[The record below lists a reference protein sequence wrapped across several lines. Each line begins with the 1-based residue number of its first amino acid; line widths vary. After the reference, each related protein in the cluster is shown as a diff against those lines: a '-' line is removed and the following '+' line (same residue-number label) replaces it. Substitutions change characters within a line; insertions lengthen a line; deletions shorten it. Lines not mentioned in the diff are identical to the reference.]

1 MSLPTFATGPK
12 ESDIF
17 TRERQNPEKVPWRG
31 LTFAAPFLRLMSA
44 AQENANV
51 IVSTNLSPD
60 ALARRGTV
68 ILLLL
73 AAAALMVN
81 YVETMLVPALPTLVS
96 FFDGV
101 PYTTIAWVVSA
112 YLLVGVSTTPLFAKL
127 GDIYGKKRILVVVLS
142 IYAVALSLTGF
153 TPQIATV
160 LGLSRFNAVYLL
172 IALRGLQGVGLAMFP
187 LAFAMVGEDLPP
199 AKVAQA
205 QGLIGAM
212 FAIGAALGLFGG
224 AWVIQTYGWQIA
236 YHVVIPIAAAIL
248 ASAVWILPES
258 RHRLESRLDIPG
270 AALLG
275 AALATFLLGLSEA
288 PSWDW
293 SSLTAAHLGG
303 IPLGVPQLF
312 ALAATLSVLFYLREK
327 TAAEPM
333 VRLERFRERNLA
345 ISYFAAL
352 LVGSSLF
359 LGFVGITILVETPIV
374 GLGRTVFEFG
384 LLSLPTTM
392 SMLVAAPFV
401 GRAISRFGPRPVMML
416 GSGLAAM
423 GFVLMLTFDRTYTE
437 VMLAPIPAFVGLV
450 AMIITITNTVVLA
463 SRKGETGIQTGMAE
477 MFQDL
482 GASIGPV
489 VVATILASFTG
500 EFATGVVGPS
510 GPVTVI
516 LPTLSAF
523 HWLFAVGALLSLTCG
538 ILASF
543 LENYTFSATGERVE
557 SKTRSTVVG
566 RSPDALG
573 VTASSLG
580 ASDD

>member
-1 MSLPTFATGPK
+1 
-12 ESDIF
+12 
-17 TRERQNPEKVPWRG
+17 
-31 LTFAAPFLRLMSA
+31 LTFASPLLEPMTAAPESPN
-44 AQENANV
+44 ET
-51 IVSTNLSPD
+51 VSTRASPED
-60 ALARRGTV
+60 LARRGTV

-153 TPQIATV
+153 SPQIAAAF
-160 LGLSRFNAVYLL
+160 GLSRFNAVYLL

-224 AWVIQTYGWQIA
+224 AWVIQNYGWQIA
-236 YHVVIPIAAAIL
+236 YHVVIPIAAVIV
-248 ASAVWILPES
+248 ASAIWILPES
-258 RHRLESRLDIPG
+258 RHRLKSRLDVPG
-270 AALLG
+270 AAFLG
-275 AALATFLLGLSEA
+275 GALAMFLLGLSQA
-288 PSWDW
+288 PSWGW
-293 SSLTAAHLGG
+293 SSLAATHVAG

-312 ALAATLSVLFYLREK
+312 ALSASLSVLFYLREK

-384 LLSLPTTM
+384 VLSLPTTM

-401 GRAISRFGPRPVMML
+401 GRAIARFGPRPIMVL
-416 GSGLAAM
+416 GSGFATV
-423 GFVLMLTFDRTYTE
+423 GFLLMLTFDHTYTE

-450 AMIITITNTVVLA
+450 TMIITITNTVVLA

-500 EFATGVVGPS
+500 VFATGIAGPS
-510 GPVTVI
+510 GPVTVV

-523 HWLFAVGALLSLTCG
+523 HWLFGVGALLSVTCG
-538 ILASF
+538 VLALF
-543 LENYTFSATGERVE
+543 LHNYTFTATGERVD
-557 SKTRSTVVG
+557 SKS
-566 RSPDALG
+566 RSPTVAETPAVRG
-573 VTASSLG
+573 VTATSLG
-580 ASDD
+580 SVED

>member
-1 MSLPTFATGPK
+1 MEGPW
-12 ESDIF
+12 
-17 TRERQNPEKVPWRG
+17 TG
-31 LTFAAPFLRLMSA
+31 LTFSTPLLEPMTATP
-44 AQENANV
+44 ETANV
-51 IVSTNLSPD
+51 TVTTSVSTEN
-60 ALARRGTV
+60 LARRGTI
-68 ILLLL
+68 ILVLL

-81 YVETMLVPALPTLVS
+81 YVETMLVPALPTLVA

-153 TPQIATV
+153 TPQIATAV
-160 LGLSRFNAVYLL
+160 GLSRFNAVYLL

-224 AWVIQTYGWQIA
+224 AWVIQSYGWQIA
-236 YHVVIPIAAAIL
+236 YHIVIPIAAAVV
-248 ASAVWILPES
+248 ASAIWILPES
-258 RHRLESRLDIPG
+258 RHRLKSRLDVPG
-270 AALLG
+270 AAFLG
-275 AALATFLLGLSEA
+275 AALATFLLGLSQG
-288 PSWDW
+288 PSWGW
-293 SSLTAAHLGG
+293 SSFAAVHVGG
-303 IPLGVPQLF
+303 VPLGVPQLF
-312 ALAATLSVLFYLREK
+312 ALAAALSILFYLREK

-352 LVGSSLF
+352 LVGASLF

-392 SMLVAAPFV
+392 SMLVAAPFI
-401 GRAISRFGPRPVMML
+401 GRAIARYGPRPVMLL
-416 GSGLAAM
+416 GSGFATT
-423 GFVLMLTFDRTYTE
+423 GFLLMLTFDHTYTE

-450 AMIITITNTVVLA
+450 TMIITITNTVVLA

-500 EFATGVVGPS
+500 VFGTGIVAPGDPVAVV
-510 GPVTVI
+510 
-516 LPTLSAF
+516 LPTLTAF
-523 HWLFAVGALLSLTCG
+523 HWLFGVGALLSLSCG
-538 ILASF
+538 VMAFF
-543 LENYTFSATGERVE
+543 LQNYTFSAAGERIE
-557 SKTRSTVVG
+557 SVAKVRVVVG
-566 RSPDALG
+566 APANPGL
-573 VTASSLG
+573 TASTLG
-580 ASDD
+580 AQDE

>member
-1 MSLPTFATGPK
+1 
-12 ESDIF
+12 
-17 TRERQNPEKVPWRG
+17 
-31 LTFAAPFLRLMSA
+31 MSA
-44 AQENANV
+44 APEKANV
-51 IVSTNLSPD
+51 TVSARVSPED
-60 ALARRGTV
+60 LARRGSV

-81 YVETMLVPALPTLVS
+81 YVETMLVPALPTLVA

-153 TPQIATV
+153 TPQIATG
-160 LGLSRFNAVYLL
+160 LGLSRYNAVYLL
-172 IALRGLQGVGLAMFP
+172 IALRGLQGTGLAMFP

-224 AWVIQTYGWQIA
+224 AWVIQNYGWQIA
-236 YHVVIPIAAAIL
+236 YHVVIPIAAAIV
-248 ASAVWILPES
+248 ASAIWILPES
-258 RHRLESRLDIPG
+258 RHRLKSRLDVPG
-270 AALLG
+270 AAFLG
-275 AALATFLLGLSEA
+275 AALATFLLGLSQA
-288 PSWDW
+288 PSWGW
-293 SSLTAAHLGG
+293 TSLGAAHVWG
-303 IPLGVPQLF
+303 IPVGVPQLF
-312 ALAATLSVLFYLREK
+312 TLSAALCVLFFLREK
-327 TAAEPM
+327 AAAEPM

-352 LVGSSLF
+352 LVGTSLF

-384 LLSLPTTM
+384 LLSLPTTI

-416 GSGLAAM
+416 GSGFATA
-423 GFVLMLTFDRTYTE
+423 GFLLMLTFDHTYTE

-450 AMIITITNTVVLA
+450 TMIITITNTVVLA
-463 SRKGETGIQTGMAE
+463 SRRGETGIQTGMAE

-500 EFATGVVGPS
+500 VFGTGIVGPN
-510 GPVTVI
+510 GPVTVV

-523 HWLFAVGALLSLTCG
+523 HWLFGVGALLSLTSG
-538 ILASF
+538 VLASF
-543 LENYTFSATGERVE
+543 LQNYTFSAAGERVE
-557 SKTRSTVVG
+557 SKARSSTVAE
-566 RSPDALG
+566 SPAVRG
-573 VTASSLG
+573 VTVTSLG
-580 ASDD
+580 SSED